1 MSKRFVISEPF
12 IRLVAESTPQE
23 RKSLLRHASKRQLKS
38 LYIVCL
44 NAVRGNLK
52 LAPHVVKRL
61 RRHRKTIETL
71 GDKRVPQREKVRLV
85 NQKGG
90 LLGQVAGLAL
100 PVIAQVVASVLR
112 NNKRNKRKAKMKYA
126 ERMVLLPET
135 QFHLLQQANS
145 KKRKTKPKNLY
156 KAAIAVSQ
164 ELGKKIRQ
172 GQVQVQKQKER
183 QKNVEKAPNV
193 TVDDIVNELAPI
205 YHAKA
210 KRILAKLAKY
220 GITYTNNQ
228 ELITANG
235 RVVPNSNIT
244 DILKEALVPS
254 KKLKLPK
261 PVGWN
266 DFMIE
271 VAASPI
277 PKSLFTKSSVVKTLT
292 KLQDVDWE
300 DY

>member
-1 MSKRFVISEPF
+1 
-12 IRLVAESTPQE
+12 
-23 RKSLLRHASKRQLKS
+23 
-38 LYIVCL
+38 
-44 NAVRGNLK
+44 
-52 LAPHVVKRL
+52 
-61 RRHRKTIETL
+61 
-71 GDKRVPQREKVRLV
+71 
-85 NQKGG
+85 
-90 LLGQVAGLAL
+90 
-100 PVIAQVVASVLR
+100 
-112 NNKRNKRKAKMKYA
+112 MKYA

-172 GQVQVQKQKER
+172 GQVQVQKQRER

-261 PVGWN
+261 PVGSN

-292 KLQDVDWE
+292 KLQNVDWE